1 MNMNDDAYN
10 DIEDAGN
17 DDLDALFSRA
27 AALTP
32 ADHGAAERFL
42 TRQQLHRQH
51 AARQRWKVG
60 LSSALAS
67 AAAVG
72 GLLVFWPT
80 PGRDLP
86 TSEAYSAYQSALGD
100 GW

>member
-1 MNMNDDAYN
+1 MNINDDHSSEL
-10 DIEDAGN
+10 DDSQ
-17 DDLDALFSRA
+17 DLDALFARA

-42 TRQQLHRQH
+42 ARQQTRRQH
-51 AARQRWKVG
+51 TARQWWRVG

-72 GLLVFWPT
+72 GLLVFWPA
-80 PGRDLP
+80 PGHDLP

>member
-1 MNMNDDAYN
+1 MNMYDDQLDEA
-10 DIEDAGN
+10 DSG
-17 DDLDALFSRA
+17 DDLDALFARA

-32 ADHGAAERFL
+32 ADHGAAGRFL
-42 TRQQLHRQH
+42 AREQTRRRHTWR
-51 AARQRWKVG
+51 VG

-72 GLLVFWPT
+72 GLLVFWPAA
-80 PGRDLP
+80 GRELP